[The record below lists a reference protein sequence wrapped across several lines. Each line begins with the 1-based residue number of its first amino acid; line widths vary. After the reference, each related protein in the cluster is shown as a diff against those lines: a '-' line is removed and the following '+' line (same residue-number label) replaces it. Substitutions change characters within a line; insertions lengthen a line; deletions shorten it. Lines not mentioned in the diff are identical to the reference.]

1 MSCQIDYIK
10 YTQCVTC
17 YHHDNIWHMHI
28 VDTHTHTYVCTY
40 ICMYMHCVGR
50 YQTLDDPPKHLNRL
64 SPIWE
69 KSTNAIMVLVTSK
82 IYKIRLNKNI
92 STTLH
97 DTTKLFV
104 PFCSAQD
111 GESADM
117 NCLVFWAHCK
127 NGKILMKRQVY
138 NKGIFTNFG

>member
-82 IYKIRLNKNI
+82 NSLKPCKISQQLYMLRQIVCTILF
-92 STTLH
+92 SSRWQVFQY
-97 DTTKLFV
+97 KLFSV
-104 PFCSAQD
+104 LSALQK
-111 GESADM
+111 
-117 NCLVFWAHCK
+117 W
-127 NGKILMKRQVY
+127 Q
-138 NKGIFTNFG
+138 NFDETSSL